1 MEARWPAFGLAQT
14 AVSQSNGGFDQ
25 ARACLTMLRAVLLKL
40 GPRGQTIMLTVVT
53 VAVLS
58 MLIYAVQ
65 HGEWILFA
73 CVAGWIACVR
83 LAWHRRHTEA
93 VTD

>member
-1 MEARWPAFGLAQT
+1 
-14 AVSQSNGGFDQ
+14 
-25 ARACLTMLRAVLLKL
+25 
-40 GPRGQTIMLTVVT
+40 MLTVVT

-65 HGEWILFA
+65 HEWILFA

>member
-1 MEARWPAFGLAQT
+1 MDQFVLAFTVAVVAAVQT
-14 AVSQSNGGFDQ
+14 VF
-25 ARACLTMLRAVLLKL
+25 LTWIGWKVLFKL
-40 GPRGQTIMLTVVT
+40 GPRGQMIMLTVVT
-53 VAVLS
+53 VVVLN

-65 HGEWILFA
+65 HGAWILFA

-93 VTD
+93 VTECRESP